1 MKGIGKGSDPTLSAH
16 ASVVHESDPLQPVV
30 ARAQDLL
37 NETKARGGRDAFS
50 VLAAVHSGVA
60 SMVVAP
66 WEQLPSLT
74 EVVRLLSS
82 WRPDD
87 VPPSGEGVT
96 PPDLKARRQN
106 RMAARM
112 PHQLLD
118 GLAPFFTPQGSCVA
132 LEGLR
137 LEADRLISRSV
148 TSSRV
153 GTVRSEG
160 LLEWVCKRADPETT
174 WLRDRHPEGPAL
186 HGAEALSSALE
197 VSAFLARQLDWQEVA
212 RVAGSLV
219 FEPLDV
225 LAAADARPLVDGGWG
240 YDGESRPSC
249 LRRCAS
255 HPHPQAGRAPLR
267 WGSALRGGQAE
278 PREWHRNGR

>member
-1 MKGIGKGSDPTLSAH
+1 
-16 ASVVHESDPLQPVV
+16 
-30 ARAQDLL
+30 
-37 NETKARGGRDAFS
+37 
-50 VLAAVHSGVA
+50 
-60 SMVVAP
+60 
-66 WEQLPSLT
+66 
-74 EVVRLLSS
+74 
-82 WRPDD
+82 
-87 VPPSGEGVT
+87 
-96 PPDLKARRQN
+96 
-106 RMAARM
+106 MAARM

-153 GTVRSEG
+153 GTRRSEG

-212 RVAGSLV
+212 PLVAGAASSSSRSMSL
-219 FEPLDV
+219 PQPTPGLWST
-225 LAAADARPLVDGGWG
+225 AAAEPTARH
-240 YDGESRPSC
+240 PSC